1 MQQRGSDRLSAYRD
15 DEMKEELANRLR
27 AERPIRAEEWRE
39 PEPVAE
45 DDPELASGPVPP
57 RGSASVR
64 EAEDEAFR
72 FELARHLRRTVFPA
86 KRRELLRTLQEE
98 NAPDAL
104 VEAVR
109 ELPRRG
115 SYTNVQ
121 EVAAALGHGPRQ

>member
-1 MQQRGSDRLSAYRD
+1 MQQRGSDRLSVHRD
-15 DEMKEELANRLR
+15 DEMKHELADRLR
-27 AERPIRAEEWRE
+27 TERPIRDAEWRD
-39 PEPVAE
+39 PEPVAD

-104 VEAVR
+104 METVR
-109 ELPRRG
+109 GLPRRG
-115 SYTNVQ
+115 SYANVQ
-121 EVAAALGHGPRQ
+121 EVAAALGRGPSR